1 MNIMEM
7 NENKKL
13 FVIIFLKIRFYDVV
27 INVQFLNSSQSIV
40 DILISIFLNNG
51 VVLLLSIIYRLETY
65 SVLNWR
71 RFDGND
77 K

>member
-1 MNIMEM
+1 MNILEM

-27 INVQFLNSSQSIV
+27 INVQFLNFSQLIV
-40 DILISIFLNNG
+40 DILISIF
-51 VVLLLSIIYRLETY
+51 
-65 SVLNWR
+65 
-71 RFDGND
+71 

>member
-1 MNIMEM
+1 MNILEM

-27 INVQFLNSSQSIV
+27 INVQFLNSSQLIV
-40 DILISIFLNNG
+40 DILISIF
-51 VVLLLSIIYRLETY
+51 
-65 SVLNWR
+65 
-71 RFDGND
+71 

>member
-1 MNIMEM
+1 MNILEM